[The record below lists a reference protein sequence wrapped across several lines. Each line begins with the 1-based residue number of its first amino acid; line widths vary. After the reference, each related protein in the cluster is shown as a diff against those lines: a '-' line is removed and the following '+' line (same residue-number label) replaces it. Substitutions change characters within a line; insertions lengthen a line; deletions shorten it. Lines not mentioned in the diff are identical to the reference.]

1 MRRALRLARRGLG
14 RVSPNP
20 LVGAVVVSDDRVVGE
35 GAHLQLGGPHAEVH
49 ALAAAGLASQMATM
63 FVTLEPCPHQGRTPP
78 CTDAVI
84 EAGIRRVVCAMK
96 DPDPEVSGGGISTLR
111 EAGLLVDVGLLR
123 DSAERLNAPYL
134 KHRRTGRPL
143 VILKLGQSLDGR
155 IATRG
160 GQSRW
165 ITGEKA
171 RRHVHQWR
179 RRVDAVFVGASTV
192 EVDDPQLTVRL
203 GSGSRHPGPRP
214 VVVDGRL
221 RLTPQA
227 RVFQHSGAILAT
239 SESSPPQRRGDF
251 LDAGVEVWTFPD
263 EDGRLDLRSV
273 MDEAGR
279 RGMTSVLVEGGGRLA
294 ASALKDQVVDR
305 VMIYLAPRIIGEGIP
320 AIGELDTRELA
331 DAVTLEQV
339 RTRRLGDDLLY
350 TADVRYACSQD

>member
-1 MRRALRLARRGLG
+1 M
-14 RVSPNP
+14 SPNP
-20 LVGAVVVSDDRVVGE
+20 LVGVVVVNDDGVVGE

-49 ALAAAGLASQMATM
+49 ALAEAGLASQLATM
-63 FVTLEPCPHQGRTPP
+63 FVTLEPCPHHGHTPP

-84 EAGIRRVVCAMK
+84 EAGIRRVVCAME
-96 DPDPEVSGGGISTLR
+96 DPDPKVSGSGISSLR
-111 EAGLLVDVGLLR
+111 KAGLQVDVGLLR
-123 DSAERLNAPYL
+123 ESAERLNAPYL

-165 ITGEKA
+165 ITGDKA

-192 EVDDPQLTVRL
+192 VLDDPQLTVRL
-203 GSGSRHPGPRP
+203 GPGSRGPDPRP

-221 RLTPQA
+221 RVDPQA
-227 RVFQHSGAILAT
+227 RVFQHPRAILAT
-239 SESSPPQRRGDF
+239 SESSSPRRRREF
-251 LDAGVEVWTFPD
+251 LEAGVEVWTFPD
-263 EDGRLDLRSV
+263 DDGRLDLRGI

-279 RGMTSVLVEGGGRLA
+279 RGMTSVLVEGGGQLA

-305 VMIYLAPRIIGEGIP
+305 VMIYLAPLIIGEGIP
-320 AIGELDTRELA
+320 AIGELDTGELA
-331 DAVTLEQV
+331 DAVALEQI
-339 RTRRLGDDLLY
+339 RTRRLGADLLY
-350 TADVRYACSQD
+350 TADVRYACSRD